1 MVTYH
6 DYAKDLR
13 ALADI
18 LDVTTL
24 PLPKY
29 PQQGLSIDI
38 HVASSDDVEQ
48 AAWTLGARANSSN
61 GHTTLVVDLD
71 TVHLK
76 FVHVD
81 DAAKAAHQARM
92 TYAATMPASA

>member
-1 MVTYH
+1 MDYH

-13 ALADI
+13 GLADL

-48 AAWTLGARANSSN
+48 AAWTLGARANHGN
-61 GHTTLVVDLD
+61 GHTTLVVDLE

-76 FVHVD
+76 FVHI
-81 DAAKAAHQARM
+81 DAAARAKHKAWMA
-92 TYAATMPASA
+92 YAATMPVSS